1 MTSKEKFRLTVING
15 KEPTK
20 VIEKPK
26 EYNESSSFHSNPMYE
41 KLLNFRNLQEAQ
53 KKKFS
58 VDDLFK
64 LC

>member
-1 MTSKEKFRLTVING
+1 MTTEKQSRFTVITNEHVKA
-15 KEPTK
+15 KEQELNINT
-20 VIEKPK
+20 
-26 EYNESSSFHSNPMYE
+26 EYHTNPMYE
-41 KLLNFRNLQEAQ
+41 KLLQFRNLQEQQ